1 MNNIRNEAI
10 TILNL
15 TEENICTMQEYLS
28 FLRKY
33 TGESTGDLS
42 KVIVK
47 NDNEP
52 VKSKTAILKYEMKE
66 GEKGRIKL
74 SSNNTKRL
82 YEHFFDMAIK
92 NKKKGN
98 YFLLNFLTAAFF
110 FNTDLEYSE
119 QKTVE
124 IRNQLV
130 SNIKKLLETN
140 DENAYKLLNS
150 EKYFPDFVINKQ
162 NEKDWKLDN
171 IKVAEKPI
179 DIMITREW
187 GVPGCDPV
195 MLIINGDDLRKT
207 ISKNLESLIKISDLS
222 NKEICTEL
230 NISESGLRHFIKND
244 SELSLSQAKKILEL
258 LPDKEDINIT
268 LNIFIELSHHYFKN
282 QKYEARIEE
291 KVKDYANAKK
301 YLSKETE
308 ENCIKSLL
316 ADEVKKL
323 YEKNIKNGLLFLDGL
338 LPPDKYF
345 LSDNNTTQNYYGK
358 SKIKKTEKEYYFEG
372 DHILSAKPVFLKEED
387 NSLLYQEFYENISS
401 FLDKNKL
408 TEKQKK
414 ELIQLIKHN

>member
-1 MNNIRNEAI
+1 MSNIRNEAI

-28 FLRKY
+28 FFRKY

-82 YEHFFDMAIK
+82 YKHFFDMAIK

-110 FNTDLEYSE
+110 FSTDLKYSE
-119 QKTVE
+119 QKTIE

-195 MLIINGDDLRKT
+195 MLIINGDDLRKI

-258 LPDKEDINIT
+258 LPDKEDVNKT
-268 LNIFIELSHHYFKN
+268 LNIFIKLSHHN
-282 QKYEARIEE
+282 IIDQKYEARIEE

-301 YLSKETE
+301 YLSKKEAE
-308 ENCIKSLL
+308 
-316 ADEVKKL
+316 KL
-323 YEKNIKNGLLFLDGL
+323 YEQNIKDACLVLDGL
-338 LPPDKYF
+338 PPPDKYF
-345 LSDNNTTQNYYGK
+345 LSDKNTTQNYYSK
-358 SKIKKTEKEYYFEG
+358 SIKLQNEKENLFLA
-372 DHILSAKPVFLKEED
+372 DHIVTARPLNIMEEVTLN
-387 NSLLYQEFYENISS
+387 NSNLYKQFYENISS
-401 FLDKNKL
+401 FLYKNKL
-408 TEKQKK
+408 TEEQKK
-414 ELIQLIKHN
+414 DLIKLIEQN